1 MKKKTDRGS
10 SNVFVQ
16 RLGNWGANM
25 CGCMEAKDLF
35 NHLSERRQ
43 AEAETLVLAES
54 FLKGSMEGVAC
65 FQF

>member
-1 MKKKTDRGS
+1 
-10 SNVFVQ
+10 
-16 RLGNWGANM
+16 M